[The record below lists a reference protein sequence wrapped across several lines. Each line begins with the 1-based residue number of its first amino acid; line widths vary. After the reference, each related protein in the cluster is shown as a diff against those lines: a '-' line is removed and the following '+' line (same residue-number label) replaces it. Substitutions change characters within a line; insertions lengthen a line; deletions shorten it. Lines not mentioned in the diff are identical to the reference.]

1 VKAQENV
8 VAAAEEI
15 DDMAAEVEDE
25 GFLSGEPVDECEATM
40 ETYIAQISDLH
51 VSLTEQ
57 K

>member
-1 VKAQENV
+1 MKAQENV

-25 GFLSGEPVDECEATM
+25 GFLSGDPVDECEATM